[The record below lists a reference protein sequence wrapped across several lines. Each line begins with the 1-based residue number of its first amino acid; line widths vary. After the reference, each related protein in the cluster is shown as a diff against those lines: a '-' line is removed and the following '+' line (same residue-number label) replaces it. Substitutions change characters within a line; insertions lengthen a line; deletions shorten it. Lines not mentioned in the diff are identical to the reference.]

1 LAAEIDEKLGENV
14 ELIKGKD
21 GVFEVSLDG
30 QLIYSKRATGRFPE
44 PGEVENEIRARLAS

>member
-1 LAAEIDEKLGENV
+1 MAAEIDEKLGENV